1 MRNNT
6 FLLLISFLL
15 ASCQLDDPGPAA
27 PQAPPLLVLLLNDVS
42 GSAAHLSLPPEEV
55 TMMILTDS
63 LRKSIQLAG
72 IVINGESSRQTPYF
86 GHVVKP
92 GFRKLS
98 GRETIYERAAI
109 EDHNDKERLR
119 FASAARL
126 EADSLLSHLNMPRT
140 DSLTD
145 LNGALR
151 HAQKLCSQPGFS
163 RHEIRM
169 ILVSDLLHDLPA
181 NPRQQSFAFPPNV
194 TIYLIGRN
202 DEVRIETI
210 FPDNEVVEL
219 TAFRAE
225 FFHP

>member
-1 MRNNT
+1 MRNT

-15 ASCQLDDPGPAA
+15 ASCQPDDPGPAA
-27 PQAPPLLVLLLNDVS
+27 PQAPPLLVLLINDVS

-63 LRKSIQLAG
+63 LRESIQLAG
-72 IVINGESSRQTPYF
+72 IVINSESGRQTPYF
-86 GHVVKP
+86 GKTIRP
-92 GFRKLS
+92 GLGMLT

-109 EDHNDKERLR
+109 EKHNDKMRQQL
-119 FASAARL
+119 ASAAQM
-126 EADSLLSHLNMPRT
+126 ETDSLLSHLNMPRA

-151 HAQKLCSQPGFS
+151 HAQKLCAQPGFS
-163 RHEIRM
+163 RHEIWM

-181 NPRQQSFAFPPNV
+181 SPRQQSFAFPPNV

-210 FPDNEVVEL
+210 FPENEVVEL